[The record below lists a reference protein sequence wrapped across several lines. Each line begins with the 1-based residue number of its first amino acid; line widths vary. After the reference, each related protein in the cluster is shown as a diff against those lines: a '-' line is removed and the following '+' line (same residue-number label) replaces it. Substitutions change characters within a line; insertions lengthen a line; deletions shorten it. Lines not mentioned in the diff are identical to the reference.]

1 MVHGRDL
8 EPRIVGLVYNVAAA
22 GFMVIKCHCGSR
34 DNPKMITSKSLHT
47 TVRLVGVG
55 NRA

>member
-22 GFMVIKCHCGSR
+22 GVMVIKCHCGSR
-34 DNPKMITSKSLHT
+34 ESQNDNLEVASHNGAARRRRK
-47 TVRLVGVG
+47 
-55 NRA
+55 